1 MNFEIQVVFKQFDQL
16 NQVLVDTSSLIYM
29 HKINVF
35 THLQRV
41 LSVSTIET
49 VIEEYSFPLPG
60 IRIIM
65 PKLNFSDLQTDE
77 QLLMVSVQGQNPLI
91 SEDRMILMKLDER
104 KIPYFNTLMILN
116 YLRYK
121 NEIMD
126 PEYNEFLKELKKI
139 ARYSDTIYEYGK
151 FVCEEIRSRP

>member
-35 THLQRV
+35 TQLQRV
-41 LSVSTIET
+41 LSVSTIES
-49 VIEEYSFPLPG
+49 VIEEYGFPLPG
-60 IRIIM
+60 VRILQ
-65 PKLNFSDLQTDE
+65 PKHGSLDLQTDE
-77 QLLMVSVQGQNPLI
+77 QLLMVSIQGKIPLV

-104 KIPYFNTLMILN
+104 KIPYFNTLMVLN

-121 NEIMD
+121 NEIVD
-126 PEYNEFLKELKKI
+126 SEYDGFLRELKKI
-139 ARYSDTIYEYGK
+139 AHYSDTIYEYGK
-151 FVCEEIRSRP
+151 FVYEEIKSRP

>member
-41 LSVSTIET
+41 LSVSTIES
-49 VIEEYSFPLPG
+49 VIEEYSFPLPD
-60 IRIIM
+60 IRIIK

-77 QLLMVSVQGQNPLI
+77 QLLMVSVQGQIPLI

-104 KIPYFNTLMILN
+104 KIPYFNTLMLLN

-121 NEIMD
+121 NEIVD
-126 PEYNEFLKELKKI
+126 PEYDGFLKELKKI

-151 FVCEEIRSRP
+151 FVYEEIKSRP